1 MTASVFAR
9 ALVLAALAS
18 LCWLI
23 LTAIF
28 VPLHVSA

>member
-1 MTASVFAR
+1 MTATAFAR

-18 LCWLI
+18 LAWLI
-23 LTAIF
+23 LAAIF

>member
-1 MTASVFAR
+1 MTATVFAR

-18 LCWLI
+18 LGWLI
-23 LTAIF
+23 FAAIF